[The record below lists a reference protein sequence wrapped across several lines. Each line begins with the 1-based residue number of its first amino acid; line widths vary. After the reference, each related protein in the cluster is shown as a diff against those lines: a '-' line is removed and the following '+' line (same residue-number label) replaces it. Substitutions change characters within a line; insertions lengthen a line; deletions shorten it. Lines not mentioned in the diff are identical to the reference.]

1 MINAAVVGLGWW
13 GKQIINCLETSDRIK
28 VVKAMDV
35 SANEGG
41 DLAASKGIAF
51 TDSYEDVLA
60 DDNVEAVIL
69 VTPHA
74 LHEEQVLAAVA
85 ADKQIFCEKPFS
97 LTADSAKRMMDACQA
112 RDLIVG
118 IGHERRYEGALVE
131 MKRMLDDRELGT
143 LLHLEFNASYN
154 LFAGA
159 PASGWRLD
167 PKQAPAGTMTALGVH
182 QTDYIQTLAGR
193 VKTINARM
201 THRSDLFPNEDI
213 LSVNFEFES
222 GMLGAFTSIATTPF
236 YQRMTVFGDNGWAE
250 VVEVA
255 NVDKPEPTRLTWRDI
270 DDEIHSRTYKRTD
283 VVSDNLHEWADA
295 VAGKGDY
302 RFTPDQIIHNVEIL
316 DGIVRSYKS
325 REPVDL
331 S

>member
-28 VVKAMDV
+28 VVKAMYV
-35 SANEGG
+35 STNEGG
-41 DLAASKGIAF
+41 ALAASKGIAF